1 MTAWSAQHNGKFP
14 DPFSKLKLDHE
25 KNKDKKKK
33 KKKDKHHPLEEKPE
47 NYQHKQHIDA
57 TIKTVKTLLR
67 RGNSVLG
74 NDIAYSAKLACF
86 PKV

>member
-33 KKKDKHHPLEEKPE
+33 KKKDKKDSLDEKPD
-47 NYQHKQHIDA
+47 NFQPHDA
-57 TIKTVKTLLR
+57 NNKTVSPGPGGYVGGQCDQIRQNFVIWATL
-67 RGNSVLG
+67 
-74 NDIAYSAKLACF
+74 Y
-86 PKV
+86 